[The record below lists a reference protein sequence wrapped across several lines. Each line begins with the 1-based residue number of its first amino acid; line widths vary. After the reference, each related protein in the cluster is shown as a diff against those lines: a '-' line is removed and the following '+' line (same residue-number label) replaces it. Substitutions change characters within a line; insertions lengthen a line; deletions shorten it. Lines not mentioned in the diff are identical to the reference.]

1 MNSKPQDVAQD
12 NEQTQLP
19 VAAQDHHQLPVA
31 AQDHHQLPVAAGPNI
46 AIDLPPFDTD
56 QSLSVGSDLFPREIS
71 TGLFPSRPLSELPTP
86 QYSSGSDLERQSKSI
101 GDDSHS
107 SSGSGSLQNKVLLT
121 DHLQAREP
129 GEQGKG
135 IIPHCG
141 CSCDELQKRVD
152 QLEAEIADVQS
163 TTNVQ
168 LSDYKQA
175 WVVSRAEIKEEVR
188 TLAEKMQKFLPPSS
202 HSKLSTEELG
212 AGDVSPQRGTD
223 ADAKAEEAPETRSAG
238 SDSEQDPP
246 VN

>member
-12 NEQTQLP
+12 NEQT
-19 VAAQDHHQLPVA
+19 QLPVA

-141 CSCDELQKRVD
+141 CRCDELQKRVD
-152 QLEAEIADVQS
+152 QLEAEIADLQS
-163 TTNVQ
+163 TTNVRMSDYQ
-168 LSDYKQA
+168 FKNDAITAGLSD
-175 WVVSRAEIKEEVR
+175 E
-188 TLAEKMQKFLPPSS
+188 MQRLSELVQVFLSPSS

-212 AGDVSPQRGTD
+212 AGDASPKRGTD
-223 ADAKAEEAPETRSAG
+223 ADAKAEQAPETRSAG